1 MTRRAA
7 VGRRAALLAAPA
19 AAALL
24 PAPRL
29 RAQGGPGFPNRAVRI
44 IVPYTP
50 GGVSDIT
57 ARLIAEPLAAAWGQ
71 PVTVENRTGADGV
84 IGTDA
89 LARLPADGH
98 ALGLVSVAH
107 AVNPAFL
114 RVPFDT
120 IRDFTFITQTTATPL
135 ALCVP
140 RSSPATT
147 PAELVALAKRMPG
160 IPVATTGG
168 VVRLAPQLMA
178 QQAGFELTDVNYR
191 GSTAAHPDLISGRV
205 AFMFDTVAAIL
216 PHIQSGA
223 VRCLA
228 TTGARRAPQLPEVP
242 TLAEALLPGFEAST
256 WGMVIAPAGLPPA
269 VVARIN
275 ADAVAALRR
284 PEVVERHRTLG
295 AEVVTSSPEQA
306 RALVVSEMEKWV
318 GAARRAGIQP
328 QAG

>member
-1 MTRRAA
+1 MTIAT
-7 VGRRAALLAAPA
+7 GRRAALLG
-19 AAALL
+19 ALAL
-24 PAPRL
+24 PGLA
-29 RAQGGPGFPNRAVRI
+29 RAQTGFPSRAVRM

-71 PVTVENRTGADGV
+71 PMPVENRTGADGV
-84 IGTDA
+84 IGTEA
-89 LARLPADGH
+89 LARLPPDGH

-107 AVNPAFL
+107 AVNPAFH

-120 IRDFTFITQTTATPL
+120 IADFTFITQTTATPL

-140 RSSPATT
+140 KTSPATT
-147 PAELVALAKRMPG
+147 PAELVALARREG
-160 IPVATTGG
+160 GLAVATTGG
-168 VVRLAPQLMA
+168 VVRLAPQLLA
-178 QQAGFELTDVNYR
+178 QQTGIVVTDVNYR
-191 GSTAAHPDLISGRV
+191 GSTAAHPDLIAGRV

-228 TTGARRAPQLPEVP
+228 TTAATRAPQLPDTP
-242 TLAEALLPGFEAST
+242 TLAEALLPGFEATT

-269 VVARIN
+269 LLARLN
-275 ADAVAALRR
+275 ADVIAALNR
-284 PEVVERHRTLG
+284 PEILERHRALG
-295 AEVVTSSPEQA
+295 AATVTASPEAA
-306 RALVVSEMEKWV
+306 RALAAREMEKWV
-318 GAARRAGIQP
+318 GAARKAGIQP

>member
-1 MTRRAA
+1 MTHPIR
-7 VGRRAALLAAPA
+7 RRAALLAAPA
-19 AAALL
+19 LL
-24 PAPRL
+24 TLPHLA
-29 RAQGGPGFPNRAVRI
+29 RAQPAWAPSRTVRM

-71 PVTVENRTGADGV
+71 AVPVENRTGADGV

-107 AVNPAFL
+107 SVNPAFHRL
-114 RVPFDT
+114 PFDT

-140 RSSPATT
+140 RASPATT
-147 PAELVALAKRMPG
+147 PAELVALAKRTPG

-168 VVRLAPQLMA
+168 VVRLAPQLLA
-178 QQAGFELTDVNYR
+178 QQTGGFELTDVNYR

-216 PHIQSGA
+216 PHIQAGS

-228 TTGARRAPQLPEVP
+228 TTGARRAPQLPDVP

-256 WGMVIAPAGLPPA
+256 WGMVFAPAGLPPA
-269 VVARIN
+269 AVARIN
-275 ADAVAALRR
+275 ADCIAALRR
-284 PEVVERHRTLG
+284 PEIVERHRALG
-295 AEVVTSSPEQA
+295 AEVVTSTPEA
-306 RALVVSEMEKWV
+306 AKALVESEMEKWV
-318 GAARRAGIQP
+318 GAARKAGIQP

>member
-1 MTRRAA
+1 MTIAT
-7 VGRRAALLAAPA
+7 GRRAVLF
-19 AAALL
+19 AALAM
-24 PAPRL
+24 PAIA
-29 RAQGGPGFPNRAVRI
+29 RAQAAFPNRVVRM

-71 PVTVENRTGADGV
+71 PVPVENRTGADGV
-84 IGTDA
+84 IGTEA

-107 AVNPAFL
+107 AVNPAFH

-120 IRDFTFITQTTATPL
+120 IRDFTFVTQTTATPL

-140 RSSPATT
+140 RSSPANT
-147 PAELVALAKRMPG
+147 PAELVALAKQERG
-160 IPVATTGG
+160 LPVATTGG
-168 VVRLAPQLMA
+168 VVRLAPQLLA
-178 QQAGFELTDVNYR
+178 QQTGIEVTDVNYR

-205 AFMFDTVAAIL
+205 ALMFDTVAAIL

-223 VRCLA
+223 VKCLA
-228 TTGARRAPQLPEVP
+228 TTGAQRAPQLPDVP
-242 TLAEALLPGFEAST
+242 TLAEALLPGFEATT

-269 VVARIN
+269 VLARIN
-275 ADAVAALRR
+275 ADVIAAMTR
-284 PEVVERHRTLG
+284 PEIVERHRTLG
-295 AEVVTSSPEQA
+295 AATVTSTPDQA
-306 RALVVSEMEKWV
+306 RQMCAAEMEKWV
-318 GAARRAGIQP
+318 GAARKAGIQP

>member
-1 MTRRAA
+1 MTIAT
-7 VGRRAALLAAPA
+7 GRRAALLGLP
-19 AAALL
+19 ALL
-24 PAPRL
+24 ALPRL
-29 RAQGGPGFPNRAVRI
+29 ARAQAAFPGRAVRM

-71 PVTVENRTGADGV
+71 PVPVENRTGADGV

-107 AVNPAFL
+107 AVNPAFH

-120 IRDFTFITQTTATPL
+120 IRDFTFVTQTTATPL

-140 RSSPATT
+140 KSSPANT
-147 PAELVALAKRMPG
+147 PAELVTLAKRERG
-160 IPVATTGG
+160 LPVATTGG
-168 VVRLAPQLMA
+168 VVRLAPQLLA
-178 QQAGFELTDVNYR
+178 QQTGIEVTDVNYR

-223 VRCLA
+223 VKCLA
-228 TTGARRAPQLPEVP
+228 TTGAQRAPQLPEVP

-269 VVARIN
+269 VLARIN
-275 ADAVAALRR
+275 ADVIAAMNR
-284 PEVVERHRTLG
+284 PEIVERHRTLG
-295 AEVVTSSPEQA
+295 AATVTSSPDQA
-306 RALVVSEMEKWV
+306 RAMCAAEMEKWV
-318 GAARRAGIQP
+318 GAARKAGIQP

>member
-1 MTRRAA
+1 MTIAT
-7 VGRRAALLAAPA
+7 GRRAVLFATLA
-19 AAALL
+19 L
-24 PAPRL
+24 PAVA
-29 RAQGGPGFPNRAVRI
+29 RAQAGFPNRAIRM

-71 PVTVENRTGADGV
+71 PVPVENRTGADGV

-89 LARLPADGH
+89 LARLPGDGH

-107 AVNPAFL
+107 AVNPAFH

-120 IRDFTFITQTTATPL
+120 IKDFTFITQTTATPL

-140 RSSPATT
+140 KSSPAST
-147 PAELVALAKRMPG
+147 PAELVALAKKERG
-160 IPVATTGG
+160 LPVATTGG
-168 VVRLAPQLMA
+168 VVRLAPQLLA
-178 QQAGFELTDVNYR
+178 QQTGIEVTDVNYR

-223 VRCLA
+223 VKCLA
-228 TTGARRAPQLPEVP
+228 TTGATRAPQLPDVP

-269 VVARIN
+269 VVAKIN
-275 ADAVAALRR
+275 ADVIAAMNR
-284 PEVVERHRTLG
+284 PAVVERHTTLG
-295 AEVVTSSPEQA
+295 AATVTSTPEQA
-306 RALVVSEMEKWV
+306 RALMEREMEKWV
-318 GAARRAGIQP
+318 GAARKAGIQP
-328 QAG
+328 AAQ